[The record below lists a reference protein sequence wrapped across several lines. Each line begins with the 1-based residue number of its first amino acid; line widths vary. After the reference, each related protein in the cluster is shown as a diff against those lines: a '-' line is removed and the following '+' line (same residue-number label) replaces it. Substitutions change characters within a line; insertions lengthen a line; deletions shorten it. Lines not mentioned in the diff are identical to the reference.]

1 MKLLITGGSGFIG
14 TNLIR
19 HLVTTTEHHILNL
32 DKLSYAA
39 NPLSLSDLAPQPRYQ
54 FAQTDLAAADAHASL
69 AAHFARFQPDWVIHL
84 AAETHVDRSID
95 APATFIAS
103 NVGGTFAL
111 LQAARAHFERLR
123 GEPRERFRVLHVS
136 TDEVYGSLSDE
147 APAANETAP
156 YAPRSPYSASKAAA
170 DHLARAWAHTYDLP
184 VIISTCSNNYGPYQF
199 PEKLIPLSLLKALRG
214 EPIPL
219 YGTGENRRD
228 WLYVADHIDAL
239 LLILAHG
246 QVGQSYHIGSGCDLP
261 NLALVRQLCTL
272 LDELRARPDAQP
284 HAAQIRF
291 VADRPGHD
299 FRYALDT
306 TKLRREL
313 GWAPRHDLANG
324 LRKTVHWYLENTA
337 WWQPLSERDETLRR
351 QGTPTARPA

>member
-14 TNLIR
+14 SNLIR
-19 HLVTTTEHHILNL
+19 QLLASTEHHILNL

-39 NPLSLSDLAPQPRYQ
+39 NPLSLADLAAHPRYQ
-54 FAQTDLAAADAHASL
+54 FAQVDLAAPNTT
-69 AAHFARFQPDWVIHL
+69 AALTDHFAQFCPDAVIHL

-95 APATFIAS
+95 APAAFIAS
-103 NVGGTFAL
+103 NVSGTFAL
-111 LQAARAHFERLR
+111 LHAARTHFDQL
-123 GEPRERFRVLHVS
+123 GGAARERFRVLHVS
-136 TDEVYGSLSDE
+136 TDEVYGSLAPD
-147 APAANETAP
+147 APAATETQP

-170 DHLARAWAHTYDLP
+170 DHLARAWAHTYALP
-184 VIISTCSNNYGPYQF
+184 VIVSTCSNNYGPYQF
-199 PEKLIPLSLLKALRG
+199 PEKLIPLALLKALRG

-219 YGTGENRRD
+219 YGTGENRRN

-239 LLILAHG
+239 LRLLEHG
-246 QVGQSYHIGSGCDLP
+246 QVGQTYHIGSDSDLP
-261 NLALVRQLCTL
+261 NLALIRQLCAL
-272 LDELRARPDAQP
+272 LDALHPRRDGQP

-313 GWAPRHDLANG
+313 GWRPRHDLTTG

-337 WWQPLSERDETLRR
+337 WWQPLLTHNAPLQRL
-351 QGTPTARPA
+351 GAPKN

>member
-1 MKLLITGGSGFIG
+1 MKILITGGSGFIG

-19 HLVTTTEHHILNL
+19 HLVAAADHRALNL

-39 NPLSLSDLAPQPRYQ
+39 NPLSLADLATHPRYQ
-54 FAQTDLAAADAHASL
+54 FAQTDLTAPNATKAL
-69 AAHFARFQPDWVIHL
+69 AAHFANFRPDWVIHL

-95 APATFIAS
+95 APTAFIES

-111 LQAARAHFERLR
+111 LQAARAHFERLS
-123 GEPRERFRVLHVS
+123 GEARDRFRILHVS
-136 TDEVYGSLSDE
+136 TDEVYGSLAPDSPALDE
-147 APAANETAP
+147 NAP

-170 DHLARAWAHTYDLP
+170 DHLARAWVHTYGLP

-199 PEKLIPLSLLKALRG
+199 PEKLIPLALLKALRG

-228 WLYVADHIDAL
+228 WLYVADHIEAL
-239 LLILAHG
+239 LRILSHG
-246 QVGQSYHIGSGCDLP
+246 QVGQTYHIGSGSDLP
-261 NLALVRQLCTL
+261 NLTLISQLCAL
-272 LDELRARPDAQP
+272 LDELRPRNDGQP
-284 HAAQIRF
+284 HDSQIRF

-299 FRYALDT
+299 LRYALDT
-306 TKLRREL
+306 AKLRHEL
-313 GWAPRHDLANG
+313 GWLPRHDLASG

-337 WWQPLSERDETLRR
+337 WWQPLLERAAPLRR
-351 QGTPTARPA
+351 LGTPQN